1 MKLLIIIALRHLL
14 ARKRQSI
21 VSLLGIILGV
31 AFFLAISAL
40 MQGSE
45 NDFMKR
51 LVDNSPHIT
60 ISDEFRDPRI
70 QPVQKLYEGGA
81 IDLRGIKPVTETR
94 GLRGYKQILSYLRT
108 VSGLRASPV
117 LAGQVIVS
125 FAGQDSSLSLSGM
138 IPAEIAT
145 VSTIQN
151 YMVQGK
157 VENLIA
163 NPNGVIIGAQMA
175 KRFGLDMG
183 DNLTVTSPAG
193 IVKVFKIVGIFK
205 TGRGHYDEEQG
216 FADLRRVQVLMNK
229 PNRANSIIIK
239 IDTPQKARDIAKTIE
254 ARIGYK
260 AMSWQ
265 ESSEDLMN
273 TFAIRNRIMYTVVS
287 AVLLVAAFGI
297 YNVISTV
304 VMEKQKDIAILKSMG
319 FLSSDIRRIFLVQGI
334 LLGLAGNFFGLPLG
348 CGFMFGLAHIK
359 FKPPGAS
366 DVIFMP
372 LSWGWEQFAI
382 AASFAMIAAMIAA
395 FMPARKAA
403 KVHPVDILRGGL

>member
-1 MKLLIIIALRHLL
+1 MKLLITIALRHLL

-31 AFFLAISAL
+31 AFFLAISSM

-60 ISDEFRDPRI
+60 ISDEFRDPRM
-70 QPVQKLYEGGA
+70 QPVQKTYEGGA
-81 IDLRGIKPVTETR
+81 IELRGVKPVTETR
-94 GLRGYKQILSYLRT
+94 GIRGYKQILAYLRT
-108 VSGLRASPV
+108 IPDLRASPV

-125 FAGQDSSLSLSGM
+125 FAGQDTSLSLSGM
-138 IPAEIAT
+138 IPSEIAT

-163 NPNGVIIGAQMA
+163 NPSGVIIGAQMA
-175 KRFGLDMG
+175 KRFNLGMG
-183 DNLTVTSPAG
+183 NNLTVTSPAG
-193 IVKVFKIVGIFK
+193 IIKVFKIVGIFK

-216 FADLRRVQVLMNK
+216 FADLRRVQVLMKK
-229 PNRANSIIIK
+229 PNRANSVIIK
-239 IDTPQKARDIAKTIE
+239 IDTPEDSRDVAKTIE
-254 ARIGYK
+254 SRIGYK

-273 TFAIRNRIMYTVVS
+273 TFAIRNRIMYAVVS

-334 LLGLAGNFFGLPLG
+334 LLGLAGNFLGIPLG
-348 CGFMFGLAHIK
+348 CGFMLGLANIR
-359 FKPPGAS
+359 FRPPGVS
-366 DVIFMP
+366 DIISMP
-372 LSWGWEQFAI
+372 LSWEWEQFAV

-395 FMPARKAA
+395 FLPARKAA

>member
-60 ISDEFRDPRI
+60 ISDEFRDPRT
-70 QPVQKLYEGGA
+70 QPVWQVYEGGA

-108 VSGLRASPV
+108 LSGLRASPV

-175 KRFGLDMG
+175 KRFSLDMG

-239 IDTPQKARDIAKTIE
+239 IDTPQKAREVAKTIE

-319 FLSSDIRRIFLVQGI
+319 FLSSDIRRIFLEIGR
-334 LLGLAGNFFGLPLG
+334 
-348 CGFMFGLAHIK
+348 AH
-359 FKPPGAS
+359 
-366 DVIFMP
+366 V
-372 LSWGWEQFAI
+372 
-382 AASFAMIAAMIAA
+382 
-395 FMPARKAA
+395 
-403 KVHPVDILRGGL
+403 